1 MSEFFMFLIL
11 LIGNVIITS
20 CYYCSGKPAFT
31 VSDCTSLSTLSYQ
44 CCYVDSSSV
53 FSSFIT
59 FKFCYGY
66 PAGVDPSKMP
76 APNSSPKV
84 NINVIEC
91 GLPLPNAIKQTDLCG
106 VDSPENA
113 TICNTFSSNCCYLN
127 HEGNSFCL
135 DKTSF
140 NAQANGVDLVCS
152 AYYSKINLNLFL
164 SAFFFILVF

>member
-1 MSEFFMFLIL
+1 MPLIL
-11 LIGNVIITS
+11 LLGNSVITN
-20 CYYCSGKPAFT
+20 CYYCSGRPAYT
-31 VSDCTSLSTLSYQ
+31 VNDCTSLSSLSYQ

-91 GLPLPNAIKQTDLCG
+91 GTPLPNAIKQTDLCG

-113 TICNTFSSNCCYLN
+113 TICNTFGSNCCYLN
-127 HEGNSFCL
+127 HQGNSFCL
-135 DKTSF
+135 DKFSF

-152 AYYSKINLNLFL
+152 AYYSKINLISLF
-164 SAFFFILVF
+164 SFFLCILLF